1 MTFAAP
7 DASDTAYNWAW
18 GTIAAVFLY
27 YTAVAIFAH
36 WRRTR
41 SVGVTKYEP
50 PPNTS
55 PALAAFLYEN
65 GKCERAF
72 AAAIVSLAVNG
83 FLEIQQEDDWFTLK
97 RLREPDA
104 SLPLEESVALAELFP
119 PGAETCKCEGS
130 EAPRLCRAF
139 KKFETL
145 IEGIAELELMS
156 PHDVIW
162 VAGAGLLA
170 FVMVALAFPL
180 PFVDRGDLTPTS
192 EILLLFIAL
201 WIILGAYCLRAALR
215 VWPATFHRLATHLPG
230 RVVPKRTL
238 SWNDMFPFYLSATAA
253 FGFGL
258 LAAITSP
265 RFAGIVIACELL
277 IVTFRQILYGPT
289 TKGRERISDLRGFR
303 EFLARA
309 ERDRLNRL
317 NEAGETPTSFDRYS
331 AYAVALDVEQAWG
344 EQFAEDVL
352 EIVQFNRALKLG
364 ESRIASED
372 GFFADGTMGG
382 DDAPIQLNLKAR
394 K

>member
-1 MTFAAP
+1 MI

-27 YTAVAIFAH
+27 YTAVASFVH

-104 SLPLEESVALAELFP
+104 SLPLEESVALAQLFP
-119 PGAETCKCEGS
+119 SGAEACKCEGS
-130 EAPRLCRAF
+130 EVPRLCRAF
-139 KKFETL
+139 KKFEGL
-145 IEGIAELELMS
+145 IEGISELELMS

-180 PFVDRGDLTPTS
+180 PFVDRGDLSPTS
-192 EILLLFIAL
+192 GSCCYSCDLDNSRCVLPSGRSF
-201 WIILGAYCLRAALR
+201 R
-215 VWPATFHRLATHLPG
+215 VWPATFKRIATW
-230 RVVPKRTL
+230 VPDRGPRHPL
-238 SWNDMFPFYLSATAA
+238 SWIDLFPVWLSATAA
-253 FGFGL
+253 LAFGF
-258 LAAITSP
+258 LASTSSP
-265 RFAGIVIACELL
+265 RFAAFVVACELCRHL
-277 IVTFRQILYGPT
+277 QFQNGPT
-289 TKGRERISDLRGFR
+289 ANGSRSTLIRDLTGFR
-303 EFLARA
+303 EFLSRA
-309 ERDRLNRL
+309 ERDRL
-317 NEAGETPTSFDRYS
+317 DR
-331 AYAVALDVEQAWG
+331 
-344 EQFAEDVL
+344 
-352 EIVQFNRALKLG
+352 RTKLG
-364 ESRIASED
+364 ITPGVRPLQRLRGGSRRRTLLGRGVHRRCAGDCSIQSAWVWGIQNPSE
-372 GFFADGTMGG
+372 
-382 DDAPIQLNLKAR
+382 AR
-394 K
+394 S